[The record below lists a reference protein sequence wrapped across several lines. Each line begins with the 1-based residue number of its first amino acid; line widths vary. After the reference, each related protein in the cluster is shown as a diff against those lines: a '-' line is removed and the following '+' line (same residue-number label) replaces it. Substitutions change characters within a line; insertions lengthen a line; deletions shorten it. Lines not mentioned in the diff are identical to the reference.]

1 MSEHEL
7 EFPATT
13 AGDQASEIK
22 VKQLDA
28 DPNVYDLSVADRG
41 SEGNLIRY
49 KTRD

>member
-1 MSEHEL
+1 MAEHEL

-22 VKQLDA
+22 LKQLAD
-28 DPNVYDLSVADRG
+28 DPNVYDLCMMDRG
-41 SEGNLIRY
+41 SEGNLITY